1 MATNSFDDNAPS
13 LSTSIPSE
21 NHSNAHLTD
30 TDFDLTAPAAP
41 EDGAPENLEALCLPG
56 RDGAAHLPVRL
67 GVLRHLFLPARS
79 RARLAFGVDG
89 RLSGQPRLPAGLLCP
104 AGAGRVRPVFALGI
118 AARKKRTC

>member
-41 EDGAPENLEALCLPG
+41 EDGAPENLEG
-56 RDGAAHLPVRL
+56 G
-67 GVLRHLFLPARS
+67 
-79 RARLAFGVDG
+79 
-89 RLSGQPRLPAGLLCP
+89 
-104 AGAGRVRPVFALGI
+104 RPVYPDNTSSGSNIVLWPPASSVDPILSNVPVPSKLFQQHEPIWTGAFLKCVCQYL
-118 AARKKRTC
+118 RSQH

>member
-41 EDGAPENLEALCLPG
+41 EDGAPENLEG
-56 RDGAAHLPVRL
+56 G
-67 GVLRHLFLPARS
+67 
-79 RARLAFGVDG
+79 
-89 RLSGQPRLPAGLLCP
+89 
-104 AGAGRVRPVFALGI
+104 RPV
-118 AARKKRTC
+118 

>member
-41 EDGAPENLEALCLPG
+41 EDGAPENLEG
-56 RDGAAHLPVRL
+56 G
-67 GVLRHLFLPARS
+67 
-79 RARLAFGVDG
+79 
-89 RLSGQPRLPAGLLCP
+89 
-104 AGAGRVRPVFALGI
+104 RPVYNRNITPVPADIRKEEEKLILLFTLPPI
-118 AARKKRTC
+118 AGNTFI

>member
-41 EDGAPENLEALCLPG
+41 GRRRPG
-56 RDGAAHLPVRL
+56 K
-67 GVLRHLFLPARS
+67 S
-79 RARLAFGVDG
+79 G
-89 RLSGQPRLPAGLLCP
+89 RRQTGLSGQYQLWQ
-104 AGAGRVRPVFALGI
+104 
-118 AARKKRTC
+118 

>member
-41 EDGAPENLEALCLPG
+41 KDGAPENLEG
-56 RDGAAHLPVRL
+56 G
-67 GVLRHLFLPARS
+67 
-79 RARLAFGVDG
+79 
-89 RLSGQPRLPAGLLCP
+89 
-104 AGAGRVRPVFALGI
+104 RPVYPDNTSSGSNIVLWPPASSRQEPVAPIAGTPLFNASSKGI
-118 AARKKRTC
+118 PNPSKKEGYTKVVAI